1 MGSKTRWILPHITDC
16 SPLDVKIR
24 KSPTSESGHS
34 PAADRYIVKPASRRW
49 LWGCSTC
56 FS

>member
-34 PAADRYIVKPASRRW
+34 PAADRYIVEPASRRW